1 MVILLHRGEIILK
14 ESSLQLVGKPKIN
27 SVSYETNKKFKFSN
41 QELELKIDH
50 HISVSKG
57 SGEHSQEAIVVLNIG
72 FFTIEEFETVPFRIS
87 MEIEGRFKWT
97 DELEKDS
104 ANLEKVLTQ
113 NAPAI
118 LYTYSRPF
126 ITLITFEAEMPPL
139 VIPLINFQD

>member
-1 MVILLHRGEIILK
+1 MK

-27 SVSYETNKKFKFSN
+27 SISYETNKNFKFSN
-41 QELELKIDH
+41 QALELKIDH

-57 SGEHSQEAIVVLNIG
+57 SGEHSQEAIVLLNIG

-87 MEIEGRFKWT
+87 MEIEGHFKWT

-126 ITLITFEAEMPPL
+126 ITLITFEADMPPL

>member
-1 MVILLHRGEIILK
+1 MK

-87 MEIEGRFKWT
+87 MEIEGHFKWT

-126 ITLITFEAEMPPL
+126 ITLITFEADMPPL